1 MAVQDIR
8 IEDYTYD
15 LPDERIAKYPLAERD
30 ASKLLVYQQGE
41 VKTDVYQKIGN
52 YLQDEALILFNNTRV
67 IPARLI
73 LHKNTGG
80 AVEIFCLEPM
90 GELSTGMYQQGS
102 ASWKCLVGG
111 VKKWKEGP
119 VSSEWQYD
127 GQLVKLEAFLGPKFG
142 DSYQIDFKWTPF
154 ELSFAEILGLAG
166 QIPLPPYLNRSTED
180 SDRERY
186 QTIYA
191 HHDGSVAAPTA
202 GLHFT
207 DQIFA
212 TFQAKNIQPAYLTL
226 HVGAGTF
233 KPVKTETIGEHDMHA
248 EYFEVHLDLLK
259 TIAAGLDQRQIVVVG
274 TTSLR
279 TLESLYLM
287 GCKAKLQPQSSRE
300 DLEITQWDAY
310 RPELTA
316 IDRKTAFAALLEWMV
331 TQKTDRLVAKTQLLL
346 APGYSVQTAD
356 ALCTNF
362 HQPSSTLLLLVACF
376 IGEDWR
382 KVYDYALANDYRFLS
397 YGDGS
402 LLFRNYPLVVFPS

>member
-15 LPDERIAKYPLAERD
+15 LPDARIAKYPLPERD
-30 ASKLLVYQQGE
+30 SSKLLVYQQGQIETAVYRE
-41 VKTDVYQKIGN
+41 VSN
-52 YLQDEALILFNNTRV
+52 YLQEGALILFNNTRV

-80 AVEIFCLEPM
+80 AVEIFCLEPL
-90 GELSTGMYQQGS
+90 GELASGMFQQG
-102 ASWKCLVGG
+102 ATSWKCLVGG
-111 VKKWKEGP
+111 VKKWREGP
-119 VSSEWQYD
+119 VVGEWQYE
-127 GQLVKLEAFLGPKFG
+127 GQTVKLEAFLGPKLG
-142 DSYQIDFKWTPF
+142 DSYQIDFKWTPAD
-154 ELSFAEILGLAG
+154 LSFAEILGLAG
-166 QIPLPPYLNRSTED
+166 QIPLPPYLNRETEE

-207 DQIFA
+207 DQVFA
-212 TFQAKNIQPAYLTL
+212 DFQAKNIQPAYLTL

-248 EYFEVHLDLLK
+248 EYFEVSRDLLK
-259 TIAAGLDQRQIVVVG
+259 TIASGLDQRQMVVVG

-287 GCKAKLQPQSSRE
+287 GCKAKIQPQASRE

-316 IDRKTAFAALLEWMV
+316 IDCKTALAALLDWLEV
-331 TQKTDRLVAKTQLLL
+331 QNTNRLVAKTQLLL
-346 APGYSVQTAD
+346 APGYSIRTAD

-382 KVYDYALANDYRFLS
+382 KVYDYALANEYRFLS

-402 LLFRNYPLVVFPS
+402 LLFRS

>member
-15 LPDERIAKYPLAERD
+15 LPDERIAKYPLTERD
-30 ASKLLVYQQGE
+30 ASKLLVYQRGE
-41 VKTDVYQKIGN
+41 VKTDVYRNVGQH
-52 YLQDEALILFNNTRV
+52 LQDNALILFNNTKV

-80 AVEIFCLEPM
+80 AVEIFCLEPL
-90 GELSTGMYQQGS
+90 GELATGMFQQG
-102 ASWKCLVGG
+102 ATSWKCLVGG

-119 VSSEWQYD
+119 VIGEWQYE
-127 GQLVKLEAFLGPKFG
+127 GQTVKLEAFLGPKLG
-142 DSYQIDFKWTPF
+142 DSYQIDFKWTPAD
-154 ELSFAEILGLAG
+154 LSFAEMLGLAG
-166 QIPLPPYLNRSTED
+166 QIPLPPYLNRDTEA

-207 DQIFA
+207 DHIFA
-212 TFQAKNIQPAYLTL
+212 DFKAKNIQSAYLTL

-248 EYFEVHLDLLK
+248 EYFDVHLDLVIK
-259 TIAAGLDQRQIVVVG
+259 IAAGLDQRQIVVVG

-287 GCKAKLQPQSSRE
+287 GCKAKIQPNSSRE
-300 DLEITQWDAY
+300 DLEINQWDAY
-310 RPELTA
+310 RSELTA
-316 IDRKTAFAALLEWMV
+316 IDRKMAFAALLEWMEW
-331 TQKTDRLVAKTQLLL
+331 QQTDRLVAKTQLLL
-346 APGYSVQTAD
+346 APGYLVQTAD

-382 KVYDYALANDYRFLS
+382 KLYDYALANDYRFLS

-402 LLFRNYPLVVFPS
+402 LLFRN